1 MDCIVFKHYKTS
13 EKESVMAI
21 TEPRYYDTLEGFKED
36 TIQLIY
42 LQDTL
47 VGWIHLYIPELFIH
61 SGFVFVYVMPEYR
74 RRGIGTYAY
83 RQAEV
88 KLKDFGGN
96 WWSSYP
102 ELEAA
107 DQFAIHVGF
116 DYTNTN
122 SYLVHDGRS
131 LAVDESGIRLAK
143 SGDYPTAPDIWGKEY
158 AAMHK
163 RLGLPFKQK
172 EMTEEE
178 RKEDYEYFLQL
189 LEDYYVLEVDGTVV
203 GVGMLFDDDSGI
215 GGLAVDEVYAGKG
228 YGTKLAAF
236 LTNECIRRG
245 CSNPC
250 LYCETGNDNA
260 MHIYKKIG
268 YVERNRESVALKNG

>member
-1 MDCIVFKHYKTS
+1 MDTIIFKEYKSTEKNIVK
-13 EKESVMAI
+13 AI
-21 TEPRYYDTLEGFKED
+21 TEPTYHNTFDGFKEE

-42 LQDTL
+42 KQDTL
-47 VGWIHLYIPELFIH
+47 VGWIHLHIPEVFIH
-61 SGFVFVYVMPEYR
+61 SGFVFVYVKPEYR
-74 RRGIGTYAY
+74 RQGIGTYAY
-83 RQAEV
+83 RKAEI
-88 KLKDFGGN
+88 KLKEFGGN

-107 DQFAIHVGF
+107 DRFAMHVGF

-131 LAVDESGIRLAK
+131 LTVDETGIRQAK
-143 SGDYPTAPDIWGKEY
+143 SEDYPTAPDIWGKEY

-163 RLGLPFKQK
+163 RLGLPFEQK
-172 EMTEEE
+172 KMTEEE
-178 RKEDYEYFLQL
+178 RKEDFKIFLQML
-189 LEDYYVLEVDGTVV
+189 NLYFVMEVDGII
-203 GVGMLFDDDSGI
+203 VGMGTLFDDDSGI
-215 GGLAVDEVYAGKG
+215 GGLAVDEAYAGKG
-228 YGTKLAAF
+228 YGTRIAAF

-245 CSNPC
+245 CPNPC

-268 YVERNRESVALKNG
+268 YVEKSRESVAVKN

>member
-1 MDCIVFKHYKTS
+1 MDTIIFKEYKSTEKNIVK
-13 EKESVMAI
+13 AI
-21 TEPRYYDTLEGFKED
+21 TETTYHNTFDGFKEE

-42 LQDTL
+42 KQDTL
-47 VGWIHLYIPELFIH
+47 VGWIHLHIPEVFIH
-61 SGFVFVYVMPEYR
+61 SGFVFVYVKPEYR
-74 RRGIGTYAY
+74 RQGIGTYAY
-83 RQAEV
+83 RQAEI
-88 KLKDFGGN
+88 KLKEFGGN

-107 DQFAIHVGF
+107 DRFAMHVGF

-122 SYLVHDGRS
+122 SYLVYDGRS
-131 LAVDESGIRLAK
+131 LTVDETGIRLAK
-143 SGDYPTAPDIWGKEY
+143 SEDYPTAPDIWGKEY

-163 RLGLPFKQK
+163 RLGLPFEQK

-178 RKEDYEYFLQL
+178 RKEDFKIFLQML
-189 LEDYYVLEVDGTVV
+189 NLYFVMEVDGII
-203 GVGMLFDDDSGI
+203 VGMGTLFDDDSGI
-215 GGLAVDEVYAGKG
+215 GGLAVDEAYAGKG
-228 YGTKLAAF
+228 YGTRIAAF

-245 CSNPC
+245 CPNPC

-268 YVERNRESVALKNG
+268 YVEKSRESVAVKN

>member
-1 MDCIVFKHYKTS
+1 MDTIIFKEYKSTEKNIVK
-13 EKESVMAI
+13 AI
-21 TEPRYYDTLEGFKED
+21 TETTYHNTFDGFKEE

-42 LQDTL
+42 KQDTL
-47 VGWIHLYIPELFIH
+47 VGWIHLHIPEVFIH
-61 SGFVFVYVMPEYR
+61 SGFVFVYVKPEYR
-74 RRGIGTYAY
+74 RQGIGTYAY
-83 RQAEV
+83 RQAEI
-88 KLKDFGGN
+88 KLKEFGGN

-107 DQFAIHVGF
+107 DRFAMHVGF

-122 SYLVHDGRS
+122 SYLVYDGRS
-131 LAVDESGIRLAK
+131 LTVDETGIRLAK
-143 SGDYPTAPDIWGKEY
+143 SEDYPTAPDIWGKEY

-163 RLGLPFKQK
+163 RLGLPFEQK

-178 RKEDYEYFLQL
+178 RKEDFKIFLQML
-189 LEDYYVLEVDGTVV
+189 NLYFVMEVDGII
-203 GVGMLFDDDSGI
+203 VGMGALFDDDSGI
-215 GGLAVDEVYAGKG
+215 GGLAVDEAYAGKG
-228 YGTKLAAF
+228 YGTRIAAF

-245 CSNPC
+245 CPNPC

-268 YVERNRESVALKNG
+268 YVEKSRESVAVKN

>member
-1 MDCIVFKHYKTS
+1 MEYIVLKKYTAT
-13 EKESVMAI
+13 EKEDVKAI
-21 TEPRYYDTLEGFKED
+21 TEPTYHNTFDGFKEE

-42 LQDTL
+42 KQDTL
-47 VGWIHLYIPELFIH
+47 VGWIHLHIPEVFIH
-61 SGFVFVYVMPEYR
+61 SGFVFVYVKPEYR
-74 RRGIGTYAY
+74 RQGIGTYAY
-83 RQAEV
+83 RQAEI
-88 KLKDFGGN
+88 KLKEFGGN

-107 DQFAIHVGF
+107 DRFAMHVGF

-122 SYLVHDGRS
+122 SYLVHDGRN
-131 LAVDESGIRLAK
+131 LTMDETGIRQAK
-143 SGDYPTAPDIWGKEY
+143 SEDYPTAPDIWGKEY

-163 RLGLPFKQK
+163 RLGLPFEQK

-178 RKEDYEYFLQL
+178 RKEDFKIFLQML
-189 LEDYYVLEVDGTVV
+189 NLYFVMEVDGII
-203 GVGMLFDDDSGI
+203 VGMGTLFDDDSGI
-215 GGLAVDEVYAGKG
+215 GGLAVDEAYAGKG
-228 YGTKLAAF
+228 YGTRIAAF

-245 CSNPC
+245 CHNPC

-268 YVERNRESVALKNG
+268 YVEKSRESVAVKN

>member
-1 MDCIVFKHYKTS
+1 MDTIIFKEYKSTEKNIVK
-13 EKESVMAI
+13 AI
-21 TEPRYYDTLEGFKED
+21 TETTYHNTFDGFKEE

-47 VGWIHLYIPELFIH
+47 VGWIHLHIPEVFIH
-61 SGFVFVYVMPEYR
+61 SGFVFVYVKPEYR
-74 RRGIGTYAY
+74 RQGIGTYAY
-83 RQAEV
+83 RQAEI
-88 KLKDFGGN
+88 KLKEFGGN

-107 DQFAIHVGF
+107 DRFAMHVGF

-122 SYLVHDGRS
+122 SYLVYDGRS
-131 LAVDESGIRLAK
+131 LTVDETGIRLAK
-143 SGDYPTAPDIWGKEY
+143 SEDYPTAPDIWGKEY

-163 RLGLPFKQK
+163 RLGLPFEQK

-178 RKEDYEYFLQL
+178 RKEDFKIFLQML
-189 LEDYYVLEVDGTVV
+189 NLYFVMEVDGII
-203 GVGMLFDDDSGI
+203 VGMGTLFDDDSGI
-215 GGLAVDEVYAGKG
+215 GGLAVDEAYAGKG
-228 YGTKLAAF
+228 YGTRIAAF

-245 CSNPC
+245 CPNPC

-268 YVERNRESVALKNG
+268 YVEKSRESVAVKN

>member
-1 MDCIVFKHYKTS
+1 MDTIIFKEYKSTEKNIVK
-13 EKESVMAI
+13 AI
-21 TEPRYYDTLEGFKED
+21 TEPTYHNTFDGFKEE

-42 LQDTL
+42 KQDTL
-47 VGWIHLYIPELFIH
+47 VGWIHLHIPEVFIH
-61 SGFVFVYVMPEYR
+61 SGFVFVYVKPEYR
-74 RRGIGTYAY
+74 RQGIGTYAY
-83 RQAEV
+83 RQAEI
-88 KLKDFGGN
+88 KLKEFGGN

-107 DQFAIHVGF
+107 DQFAMHVGF

-122 SYLVHDGRS
+122 SYLVHDGRN
-131 LAVDESGIRLAK
+131 LTMDETGIRQAK
-143 SGDYPTAPDIWGKEY
+143 SEDYPTAPDIWGKEY

-163 RLGLPFKQK
+163 RLGLPFEQK

-178 RKEDYEYFLQL
+178 RKEDFKIFLQML
-189 LEDYYVLEVDGTVV
+189 NLYFVMEVDGII
-203 GVGMLFDDDSGI
+203 VGMGTLFDDDSGI
-215 GGLAVDEVYAGKG
+215 GGLAVDEAYAGKG
-228 YGTKLAAF
+228 YGTRIAAF

-245 CSNPC
+245 CPNPC

-268 YVERNRESVALKNG
+268 YVEKSRESVAVKN

>member
-1 MDCIVFKHYKTS
+1 MDTIIFKEYKSTEKNIVK
-13 EKESVMAI
+13 AI
-21 TEPRYYDTLEGFKED
+21 TEPTYHNTFDGFKEE

-42 LQDTL
+42 KQDTL
-47 VGWIHLYIPELFIH
+47 VGWIHLHIPEVFIH
-61 SGFVFVYVMPEYR
+61 SGFVFVYVKPEYR
-74 RRGIGTYAY
+74 RQGIGTYAY
-83 RQAEV
+83 RKAEI
-88 KLKDFGGN
+88 KLKEFGGN

-107 DQFAIHVGF
+107 DQFAMHVGF

-122 SYLVHDGRS
+122 SYLVHDGRN
-131 LAVDESGIRLAK
+131 LTMDETGIRQAK
-143 SGDYPTAPDIWGKEY
+143 SEDYPTAPDIWGKEY

-163 RLGLPFKQK
+163 RLGLPFEQK

-178 RKEDYEYFLQL
+178 RKEDFKIFLQML
-189 LEDYYVLEVDGTVV
+189 NLYFVMEVDGII
-203 GVGMLFDDDSGI
+203 VGMGTLFDDDSGI
-215 GGLAVDEVYAGKG
+215 GGLAVDEAYAGKG
-228 YGTKLAAF
+228 YGTRIAAF

-245 CSNPC
+245 CPNPC

-268 YVERNRESVALKNG
+268 YVEKSRESVAVKS

>member
-1 MDCIVFKHYKTS
+1 MDTIIFKEYKSTEKNIVK
-13 EKESVMAI
+13 AI
-21 TEPRYYDTLEGFKED
+21 TEPTYHNTFDGFKEE

-42 LQDTL
+42 KQDTL
-47 VGWIHLYIPELFIH
+47 VGWIHLHIPEVFIH
-61 SGFVFVYVMPEYR
+61 SGFVFVYVKPEYR
-74 RRGIGTYAY
+74 RQGIGTYAY
-83 RQAEV
+83 RQAEI
-88 KLKDFGGN
+88 KLKEFGGN

-107 DQFAIHVGF
+107 DRFAMHVGF

-122 SYLVHDGRS
+122 SYLVHDGRN
-131 LAVDESGIRLAK
+131 LAMDETGIRQAK
-143 SGDYPTAPDIWGKEY
+143 SEDYPTAPDIWGKEY

-163 RLGLPFKQK
+163 RLGLPFEQK

-178 RKEDYEYFLQL
+178 RKEDFKIFLQML
-189 LEDYYVLEVDGTVV
+189 NLYFVMEVDGII
-203 GVGMLFDDDSGI
+203 VGMGTLFDDDSGI
-215 GGLAVDEVYAGKG
+215 GSLAVDEAYAGKG
-228 YGTKLAAF
+228 YGTRIAAF

-245 CSNPC
+245 CHNPC

-268 YVERNRESVALKNG
+268 YVEKSRESVAVKN

>member
-1 MDCIVFKHYKTS
+1 MGTIIVKEYKST
-13 EKESVMAI
+13 EKEAVLAI
-21 TEPRYYDTLEGFKED
+21 TEPTYHNTFDGFKEE

-47 VGWIHLYIPELFIH
+47 VGWIHLHIPEIFIH
-61 SGFVFVYVMPEYR
+61 SGFVFVYVKPEYR
-74 RRGIGTYAY
+74 RQGIGTYAY
-83 RQAEV
+83 RQAEI
-88 KLKDFGGN
+88 KLKEFGGN

-107 DQFAIHVGF
+107 DRFAMHVGF

-122 SYLVHDGRS
+122 SYLVHDGRN
-131 LAVDESGIRLAK
+131 LTMDETGIRQAK
-143 SGDYPTAPDIWGKEY
+143 SEDYPTAPDIWGKEY

-163 RLGLPFKQK
+163 RLGLPFEQK
-172 EMTEEE
+172 KMTEEE
-178 RKEDYEYFLQL
+178 RKEDFKIFLQML
-189 LEDYYVLEVDGTVV
+189 NLYFVMEVDGII
-203 GVGMLFDDDSGI
+203 VGMGTLFDDDSGI
-215 GGLAVDEVYAGKG
+215 GGLAVDEAYAGKG
-228 YGTKLAAF
+228 YGTRIAAF

-245 CSNPC
+245 CPNPC

-268 YVERNRESVALKNG
+268 YVEKSRESVAVKS

>member
-1 MDCIVFKHYKTS
+1 MDTIIFKEYKSTEKNIVK
-13 EKESVMAI
+13 AI
-21 TEPRYYDTLEGFKED
+21 TEPTYHNTFDGFKEE

-47 VGWIHLYIPELFIH
+47 VGWIHLHIPEVFIH
-61 SGFVFVYVMPEYR
+61 SGFVFVYVKPEYR
-74 RRGIGTYAY
+74 RQGIGTYAY
-83 RQAEV
+83 RQAEI
-88 KLKDFGGN
+88 KLKEFGGN

-107 DQFAIHVGF
+107 DQFAMHVGF

-122 SYLVHDGRS
+122 SYLVHDGRN
-131 LAVDESGIRLAK
+131 LTMDETGIRQAK
-143 SGDYPTAPDIWGKEY
+143 SEDYPTAPDIWGKEY

-163 RLGLPFKQK
+163 RLGLPFEQK

-178 RKEDYEYFLQL
+178 RKEDFKIFLQML
-189 LEDYYVLEVDGTVV
+189 NLYFVMEVDGII
-203 GVGMLFDDDSGI
+203 VGMGTLFDDDSGI
-215 GGLAVDEVYAGKG
+215 GGLAVDEAYAGKG
-228 YGTKLAAF
+228 YGTRIAAF

-245 CSNPC
+245 CPNPC

-268 YVERNRESVALKNG
+268 YVEKSRESVAVKN

>member
-1 MDCIVFKHYKTS
+1 MEYIVLKKYTAT
-13 EKESVMAI
+13 EKEAVLAI
-21 TEPRYYDTLEGFKED
+21 TEPTYHNTFDGFKEE

-42 LQDTL
+42 KQDTL
-47 VGWIHLYIPELFIH
+47 VGWIHLHIPEVFIH
-61 SGFVFVYVMPEYR
+61 SGFVFVYVKPEYR
-74 RRGIGTYAY
+74 RQGIGTYAY
-83 RQAEV
+83 RQAEI
-88 KLKDFGGN
+88 KLKEFGGN

-107 DQFAIHVGF
+107 DRFAMHVGF

-131 LAVDESGIRLAK
+131 LTVDETGIRQAK
-143 SGDYPTAPDIWGKEY
+143 SEDYPTAPDIWGKEY

-163 RLGLPFKQK
+163 RLGLPFEQK
-172 EMTEEE
+172 KMTEEE
-178 RKEDYEYFLQL
+178 RKEDFKIFLQML
-189 LEDYYVLEVDGTVV
+189 NLYYVMEVDGII
-203 GVGMLFDDDSGI
+203 VGMGTLFDDNSGI
-215 GGLAVDEVYAGKG
+215 GGLAVDEAYAGKG
-228 YGTKLAAF
+228 YGTRIAAF

-245 CSNPC
+245 CPNPC

-268 YVERNRESVALKNG
+268 YVEKSRESVAVKS

>member
-1 MDCIVFKHYKTS
+1 MDTIIFKEYKSTEKNIVK
-13 EKESVMAI
+13 AI
-21 TEPRYYDTLEGFKED
+21 TEPTYHNTFDGFKEE

-42 LQDTL
+42 KQDTL
-47 VGWIHLYIPELFIH
+47 VGWIHLHIPEVFIH
-61 SGFVFVYVMPEYR
+61 SGFVFVYVKPEYR
-74 RRGIGTYAY
+74 RQGIGTYAY
-83 RQAEV
+83 RQAEI
-88 KLKDFGGN
+88 KLKEFGGN

-107 DQFAIHVGF
+107 DRFAMHVGF

-131 LAVDESGIRLAK
+131 LTVDETGIRQAK
-143 SGDYPTAPDIWGKEY
+143 SEDYPTAPDIWGKEY

-163 RLGLPFKQK
+163 RLGLPFEQK
-172 EMTEEE
+172 KMTEEE
-178 RKEDYEYFLQL
+178 RKEDFKIFLQML
-189 LEDYYVLEVDGTVV
+189 NLYFVMEVDGII
-203 GVGMLFDDDSGI
+203 VGMGTLFDDDSGI
-215 GGLAVDEVYAGKG
+215 GGLAVDEAYAGKG
-228 YGTKLAAF
+228 YGTRIAAF

-245 CSNPC
+245 CPNPC

-268 YVERNRESVALKNG
+268 YVEKSRESVAVKS

>member
-1 MDCIVFKHYKTS
+1 MDSIVLKKYTAS
-13 EKESVMAI
+13 ENDAVKAI
-21 TEPRYYDTLEGFKED
+21 TEPTYHNTFDGFKEE

-42 LQDTL
+42 KQDTL
-47 VGWIHLYIPELFIH
+47 VGWIHLHIPEVFIH

-74 RRGIGTYAY
+74 RQGIGTYAY
-83 RQAEV
+83 RQAEK
-88 KLKDFGGN
+88 KLKEFGGN

-107 DQFAIHVGF
+107 DRFAMHVGF

-122 SYLVHDGRS
+122 SYLVYDGRN
-131 LAVDESGIRLAK
+131 LTADETGIRQAK
-143 SGDYPTAPDIWGKEY
+143 SEDYPTAPDIWGKEY

-163 RLGLPFKQK
+163 RLGLPFEQK

-178 RKEDYEYFLQL
+178 RKEDFELFLQL
-189 LEDYYVLEVDGTVV
+189 LDRYYVMEVDGII
-203 GVGMLFDDDSGI
+203 VGMGTLFDDDSGI
-215 GGLAVDEVYAGKG
+215 GGLAVDEAYAGKG
-228 YGTKLAAF
+228 YGTKMAAF

-268 YVERNRESVALKNG
+268 YVEKSRESVAVKN

>member
-1 MDCIVFKHYKTS
+1 MDTIIFKEYKSTEKNIVK
-13 EKESVMAI
+13 AI
-21 TEPRYYDTLEGFKED
+21 TEPTYHNTFDGFKEE

-42 LQDTL
+42 KQDTL
-47 VGWIHLYIPELFIH
+47 VGWIHLHIPEVFIH
-61 SGFVFVYVMPEYR
+61 SGFVFVYVKPEYR
-74 RRGIGTYAY
+74 RQGIGTYAY
-83 RQAEV
+83 RKAEI
-88 KLKDFGGN
+88 KLKEFGGN

-107 DQFAIHVGF
+107 DRFAMHVGF

-131 LAVDESGIRLAK
+131 LTVDETGIRQAK
-143 SGDYPTAPDIWGKEY
+143 SEDYPTAPDIWGKEY

-163 RLGLPFKQK
+163 RLGLPFEQK
-172 EMTEEE
+172 EMTKEE
-178 RKEDYEYFLQL
+178 RKEDFKIFLQML
-189 LEDYYVLEVDGTVV
+189 NLYFVMEVDGII
-203 GVGMLFDDDSGI
+203 VGMGTLFDDDSGI
-215 GGLAVDEVYAGKG
+215 GGLAVDEAYAGKG
-228 YGTKLAAF
+228 YGTRIAAF

-245 CSNPC
+245 CPNPC

-268 YVERNRESVALKNG
+268 YVEKSRESVAVKN

>member
-1 MDCIVFKHYKTS
+1 MENVFLKKYTVDR
-13 EKESVMAI
+13 KEALLAI
-21 TEPRYYDTLEGFKED
+21 TEPNYHTIFEGFDEE

-47 VGWIHLYIPELFIH
+47 VGWMHLHIPEIFIH
-61 SGFVFVYVMPEYR
+61 SGFVFVYVKPEYR

-83 RQAEV
+83 RQAEM
-88 KLKDFGGN
+88 KLKEFGGN

-107 DQFAIHVGF
+107 DRFAMHVGF

-122 SYLVHDGRS
+122 SYLVYDGRS
-131 LAVDESGIRLAK
+131 LEVDEKEIRLAK
-143 SGDYPTAPDIWGKEY
+143 SEDYPTAPDIWGKEY
-158 AAMHK
+158 AAMHH
-163 RLGLPFKQK
+163 RLGLPFEQK

-178 RKEDYEYFLQL
+178 RKEDYQLFLQWL
-189 LEDYYVLEVDGTVV
+189 DRYYVMEVDGTI
-203 GVGMLFDDDSGI
+203 VGMGTLFDDATGI
-215 GGLAVDEVYAGKG
+215 GGLAVDEAYAGKG
-228 YGTKLAAF
+228 YGTRMASF

-245 CSNPC
+245 CPNPC
-250 LYCETGNDNA
+250 LYCESGNDNA

-268 YVERNRESVALKNG
+268 YVEKSRESVALRTN

>member
-1 MDCIVFKHYKTS
+1 MNNIILKEYKPT
-13 EKESVMAI
+13 EIGAVKAI
-21 TEPRYYDTLEGFKED
+21 TEPTYHNTFDGFKEE

-42 LQDTL
+42 KQDTL
-47 VGWIHLYIPELFIH
+47 VGWIHLHIPEVFIH
-61 SGFVFVYVMPEYR
+61 SGFVFVYVKPEYR
-74 RRGIGTYAY
+74 RQGIGTYAY
-83 RQAEV
+83 RRAEI
-88 KLKDFGGN
+88 KLKEFGGN

-107 DQFAIHVGF
+107 DRFAMHIGF

-122 SYLVHDGRS
+122 SYLVHDGRNIT
-131 LAVDESGIRLAK
+131 VDETGIRLAR
-143 SGDYPTAPDIWGKEY
+143 SEDYPTAPDIWGKEY

-163 RLGLPFKQK
+163 RLGLPFEEK

-178 RKEDYEYFLQL
+178 RKEDYQIFLQL
-189 LEDYYVLEVDGTVV
+189 LDRYFVMEIDGII
-203 GVGMLFDDDSGI
+203 VGMGTLFDDDSGI
-215 GGLAVDEVYAGKG
+215 GGLAVDGAYIGKG
-228 YGTKLAAF
+228 YGTRLAAF

-245 CSNPC
+245 CPNPC

-268 YVERNRESVALKNG
+268 YVEKNRESVAVKN